1 MPVPGQKGM
10 VMEYGRAS
18 RQSSLAARNAII
30 EDTMANYNAVY
41 TMIWKTGKDGLFYAT
56 DEYTLQSRKRFSF
69 LNHYILMVLLCPSWM
84 IFQSFS
90 MHTAVFRALVIV
102 RRTVLV

>member
-18 RQSSLAARNAII
+18 RQPSLAARNAII

-41 TMIWKTGKDGLFYAT
+41 TMTWKMGKDGLFYAT

-69 LNHYILMVLLCPSWM
+69 PNHYVLMVLFCPSRM
-84 IFQSFS
+84 IFQSFL
-90 MHTAVFRALVIV
+90 MHSALFRALVIV
-102 RRTVLV
+102 NSTVLV